1 MAQFS
6 IPSTRTKSCMGGWAG
21 EECVCRTI
29 FVWAMHV
36 TYIFIEISCTFRM
49 LHEERSTITNSGALD
64 RWVELNAVSIEV
76 NIKDLLLL
84 FIPQRSSH
92 PSSPK
97 EWEKFELKLPCNDCL
112 SFFFFHQLILTGAIY
127 GSVSSSKELL
137 AIVFCFFLFWFF
149 FSVLT
154 CNCHSN
160 KVKKV

>member
-21 EECVCRTI
+21 EECVCRTF

-112 SFFFFHQLILTGAIY
+112 SFFFFPPIDFDRSYLWQRKQLKGVTRY
-127 GSVSSSKELL
+127 CFLL
-137 AIVFCFFLFWFF
+137 LFVLVF